1 MRRWEDEKVGRAQSA
16 WGIGHRAEGRR
27 GKMRRWEKARLRD
40 GEAEESGELG
50 EQTVLWIGFANI
62 HR

>member
-1 MRRWEDEKVGRAQSA
+1 MG
-16 WGIGHRAEGRR
+16 
-27 GKMRRWEKARLRD
+27 RWEKARLRD